1 MIIESTSQSVNVTG
15 RQGEW
20 SITHLLWSE
29 VRYRL
34 VCSCLWSLKEAH
46 FYSSLKK
53 PTFVNLIV

>member
-29 VRYRL
+29 ITYSL
-34 VCSCLWSLKEAH
+34 VCSWLWSLKEAH

-53 PTFVNLIV
+53 LTLVDLTV

>member
-1 MIIESTSQSVNVTG
+1 MIIESTSKSVNVTG

-29 VRYRL
+29 ITYRL
-34 VCSCLWSLKEAH
+34 VYSWFWSSKEAH

-53 PTFVNLIV
+53 LTLVNLIA